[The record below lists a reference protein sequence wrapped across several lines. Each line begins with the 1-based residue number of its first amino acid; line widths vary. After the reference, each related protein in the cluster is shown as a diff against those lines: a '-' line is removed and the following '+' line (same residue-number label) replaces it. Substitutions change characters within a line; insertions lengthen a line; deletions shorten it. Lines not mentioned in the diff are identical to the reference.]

1 LRDTFLRAVLILASL
16 PLCEGVLRAQWTLR
30 EVVERAG
37 ARYPGVAVSLEQS
50 AAAAAGVREARTVY
64 LPKAQSVLQLNRA
77 TDNNV
82 PGLLLPG
89 TFISPISG
97 PIHLQN
103 AGTSAWGSAVG
114 FLVNWEPFDLGQR
127 PAHVAA
133 AQASQAKAEKTLA
146 RTRFDVE
153 AAAAD
158 AFLTVL
164 AADATAERA
173 MASLE
178 RARALETSVRALT
191 ESGLKPG
198 ADLARATAERAA
210 AEAQVVQAELA
221 AKTARVAVAQLTGDP
236 AASVAPVS
244 GKLAAE
250 PPASGEPAA
259 TSVLLSHPAV
269 AEQQAAVDEVEARRK
284 EIAKAYA
291 PRFYLQSSL
300 YARGTGLTADGASM
314 GGANG
319 LGPNYY
325 NWGLG
330 FSVVF
335 PFLDQPQIRAQRE
348 AEGHRAAAEEAS
360 LRRLKQDL
368 SAQEER
374 AVAQLDA
381 ARKLAALAPV
391 QATAARSAME
401 QSQARYKSGLAPLL
415 EVAEAQRLLLQSEID
430 EALARLNVWRMQL
443 SLATARGD
451 LQPFLEAA
459 EKPR

>member
-1 LRDTFLRAVLILASL
+1 MRDTFLHAVLITASL
-16 PLCEGVLRAQWTLR
+16 PFCEGTMRAQWTLG

-50 AAAAAGVREARTVY
+50 AAAAAGVREARTYY

-82 PGLLLPG
+82 PGLLLPNAVV
-89 TFISPISG
+89 SPISG

-103 AGTSAWGSAVG
+103 AGTSAWGSAAG
-114 FLVNWEPFDLGQR
+114 FLVSWEPFDLGQR
-127 PAHVAA
+127 EAHVAS
-133 AQASQAKAEKTLA
+133 AQASQAKAERSLA
-146 RTRFDVE
+146 RTRFEVE

-164 AADATAERA
+164 AADATSERA
-173 MASLE
+173 QASLE
-178 RARALETSVRALT
+178 RAHALETSVRAL
-191 ESGLKPG
+191 SDAGLKPG

-210 AEAQVVQAELA
+210 AGAQVVQAQLA

-236 AASVAPVS
+236 SASVAPIA
-244 GKLAAE
+244 GKLA
-250 PPASGEPAA
+250 GDPAA
-259 TSVLLSHPAV
+259 GVDMPSTSVLLAHPAM
-269 AEQQAAVDEVEARRK
+269 AEQQATVDEVEARRK
-284 EIAKAYA
+284 ELAKAYA
-291 PRFYLQSSL
+291 PRFLLQSSV
-300 YARGTGLTADGASM
+300 YARGTGFTADGASM

-319 LGPNYY
+319 VGPTIY

-330 FSVVF
+330 FSVLF
-335 PFLDQPQIRAQRE
+335 PFLDQPQVRAQRE
-348 AEGHRAAAEEAS
+348 AEGHRAAAEEAR

-374 AVAQLDA
+374 AIAQLDA
-381 ARKLAALAPV
+381 ARKLATLAPV

-415 EVAEAQRLLLQSEID
+415 EVAEAQRLLLQAEID

-451 LQPFLEAA
+451 LQPFLDAA
-459 EKPR
+459 R

>member
-1 LRDTFLRAVLILASL
+1 MSHTFLGTFLIVLSL
-16 PLCEGVLRAQWTLR
+16 PLSEGVLCAQWTVR
-30 EVVERAG
+30 DVVERAG

-50 AAAAAGVREARTVY
+50 AAAAAGVREARTAY

-82 PGLLLPG
+82 PGLLLPSAV
-89 TFISPISG
+89 ISPISG

-127 PAHVAA
+127 PAHVAS

-146 RTRFDVE
+146 RTRFEVE

-173 MASLE
+173 QASLE
-178 RARALETSVRALT
+178 RARALETSVRAL
-191 ESGLKPG
+191 SDAGLKPG

-210 AEAQVVQAELA
+210 AEAQVVQAQLA
-221 AKTARVAVAQLTGDP
+221 AKTARVAVSQLTGDP
-236 AASVAPVS
+236 SASVALVA
-244 GKLAAE
+244 GRLAEE
-250 PPASGEPAA
+250 PPASDSPA
-259 TSVLLSHPAV
+259 TSVLLAHPAMS
-269 AEQQAAVDEVEARRK
+269 EQQAAVNEVEARLK
-284 EIAKAYA
+284 ELGKAYA
-291 PRFYLQSSL
+291 PRFLLQSSL
-300 YARGTGLTADGASM
+300 YARGTGLTAEGASM
-314 GGANG
+314 GGVNG

-330 FSVVF
+330 FSVLF

-348 AEGHRAAAEEAS
+348 AEGHREAAEQAR

-374 AVAQLDA
+374 AAAQLDA
-381 ARKLAALAPV
+381 ARKLAELAPE

-415 EVAEAQRLLLQSEID
+415 EVAEAQRLLLQAEID
-430 EALARLNVWRMQL
+430 EALAKLNVWRMQL
-443 SLATARGD
+443 SVATARGD
-451 LQPFLEAA
+451 LQPFLEAV
-459 EKPR
+459 EKTR